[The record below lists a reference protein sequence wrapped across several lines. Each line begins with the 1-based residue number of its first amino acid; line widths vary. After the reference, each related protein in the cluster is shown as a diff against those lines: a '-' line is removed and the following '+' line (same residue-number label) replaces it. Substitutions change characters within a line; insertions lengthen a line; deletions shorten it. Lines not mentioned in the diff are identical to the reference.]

1 MFNTSGYNKDFRE
14 WSESIMTGTQERI
27 KKLKEAQRDLQ
38 WQYDMELYRL
48 ESEIKKKEE
57 AIDDLNASLFE
68 MAQMNTDKD
77 KLIKGLQIE
86 NNILRE
92 ILKDKEYEIHKLK
105 LENQHQQR
113 LEILEKHVADLEQ
126 GKKLFLLDD
135 NSTPI
140 KSFTMTGKLTIM
152 NETTEEKL
160 EVDKWYDTR
169 TFDVEELERLLP
181 MGTNVIVT
189 KKPDSVT
196 NDNPSVDETI
206 EVIKTQ
212 VTGVYKTLIKN
223 RVVISVGEDIFNRQ
237 WFKIVKEN

>member
-92 ILKDKEYEIHKLK
+92 SLKDKEYEIHKLK

-113 LEILEKHVADLEQ
+113 LDILEKHVADLEQ

-140 KSFTMTGKLTIM
+140 KIFIMTGKLTIM